1 MKQILT
7 CSLLLLII
15 INSQALAAKEEMMS
29 IQVKQGQLRASPSY
43 LGKVTTTVDYG
54 TRLLVSEKQGD
65 WIRLSSADSNTSG
78 WIHSSAL
85 TKKQIKM
92 AAGDKNAETAASSG
106 ELALAGKGFNSD
118 VEAEFKTKNKDI
130 DFTWVDKMAKI
141 KIPQKEMENFLKEG
155 DVKPVEGGAR

>member
-1 MKQILT
+1 MKHILT

-15 INSQALAAKEEMMS
+15 INSQALAASEEMMS
-29 IQVKQGQLRASPSY
+29 IQVKQGQLRSLPSY
-43 LGKVTTTVDYG
+43 LGKVTATVDYG
-54 TRLLVSEKQGD
+54 TRLQVAEKQGE
-65 WIRLSSADSNTSG
+65 WIKLSSADGKTSG

-85 TKKQIKM
+85 TKKQIKL

-141 KIPQKEMENFLKEG
+141 KVPQNEMEEFLKKG
-155 DVKPVEGGAR
+155 GVKPAEGGAR